1 MIRLHTDLI
10 CIGEPLP
17 TDVFNKDGQLLVRA
31 GLSVEDEDLYRE
43 LLDFGFIEGEAP
55 EPSHT
60 GKNKVPER
68 LLPEIG
74 VLIADDT
81 PLLLDM
87 LEKSLRNLGL
97 ERIQRVGDGEMAVSK
112 VGQLRP
118 DMVFL
123 DIDMPRRDGISALKL
138 LRGEFPD
145 LFICMLSGHNS
156 VQNVRSALAAGASGF
171 LVKPFKQQKLQ
182 SVVEQFLQKKA
193 EKLAG
198 RD

>member
-60 GKNKVPER
+60 GKNKGPER

-193 EKLAG
+193 ETLAG